1 MESTTSKGEPD
12 ELQVSQRLPISR
24 PDDKCA
30 TKGQKIRLL
39 ANHFKVSVHS
49 ADVIFHHYSVCN
61 VAIPV
66 CGLFVS

>member
-1 MESTTSKGEPD
+1 MESTTSKGDPG

-24 PDDKCA
+24 PDDEYG
-30 TKGQKIRLL
+30 TKGKKIRLL
-39 ANHFKVSVHS
+39 TNHFKVSVHS
-49 ADVIFHHYSVCN
+49 ADVCT